1 MTTKQEIIDLLKASK
16 WTPSGSKLFTD
27 DEFSESL
34 AVWDKDFAFIIHCV
48 RNKNFKDN
56 VLLVVTQVRPLL
68 EFDVPFDKVESILN
82 NVGTKRMLTEQLVS
96 NKEEHNDFLNT
107 LNYDNR

>member
-1 MTTKQEIIDLLKASK
+1 MTKEQIIELLKNSK
-16 WTPSGSKLFTD
+16 WTSSGSKLFTD

-56 VLLVVTQVRPLL
+56 VLLVVTQVRPFLK
-68 EFDVPFDKVESILN
+68 FDAAFESVEALLN
-82 NVGTKRMLTEQLVS
+82 NDGTKHMLAEQLLN